1 MRKRPAW
8 SLSFFPTL
16 PCRAPFS
23 TADVLTGLPHPPGP
37 PSPQTRRMLD
47 ILYRDDWLV
56 AIHKPS
62 GLLVHRSP
70 IAAHEERF
78 AVQLLR
84 DQIGRRVYPAHRLD
98 RGTSGVLLFAL
109 DREVARTLAQHFESQ
124 AVDKRYLAIVRGH
137 PPEHGLIDHAL
148 VRRLDPVELSRG
160 KGAGARDTLP
170 EDLDEDD
177 PTNAAGPVMA
187 PVAQPALTRFRRLAT
202 VELPHAV
209 DRYPTSRYALVELF
223 PETGRRHQLR
233 RHLKHIA
240 HPIIGDATYG
250 KGRHNRL
257 FQELFGCH
265 RMLLACTRLALA
277 HPVTNTA
284 LEIVAPPA
292 QDFATV
298 ACALGWGAVLA
309 SAAAQA
315 DTFGAQSPFPVL
327 RRLDAANDP
336 TRLSR

>member
-1 MRKRPAW
+1 
-8 SLSFFPTL
+8 
-16 PCRAPFS
+16 
-23 TADVLTGLPHPPGP
+23 
-37 PSPQTRRMLD
+37 MLE

-56 AIHKPS
+56 AIQKPS

-70 IAAHEERF
+70 IAAQEERF

-109 DREVARTLAQHFESQ
+109 DREVARTLAQRFESQ

-148 VRRLDPVELSRG
+148 VRRLDPVEVRRG

-170 EDLDEDD
+170 EDVDDGDAAEDA
-177 PTNAAGPVMA
+177 TCAAE
-187 PVAQPALTRFRRLAT
+187 PVAQPARTGFRRLAT
-202 VELPHAV
+202 VELPYAV
-209 DRYPTSRYALVELF
+209 DRYPSSRYALVELF

-257 FQELFGCH
+257 FQEIFGSH
-265 RMLLACTRLALA
+265 RLLLACTRLALA
-277 HPVTNTA
+277 HPVTEA
-284 LEIVAPPA
+284 PLEIVAPVA
-292 QDFATV
+292 EDFALV
-298 ACALGWGAVLA
+298 LEGLGWQLE
-309 SAAAQA
+309 
-315 DTFGAQSPFPVL
+315 
-327 RRLDAANDP
+327 
-336 TRLSR
+336 SRIRGT